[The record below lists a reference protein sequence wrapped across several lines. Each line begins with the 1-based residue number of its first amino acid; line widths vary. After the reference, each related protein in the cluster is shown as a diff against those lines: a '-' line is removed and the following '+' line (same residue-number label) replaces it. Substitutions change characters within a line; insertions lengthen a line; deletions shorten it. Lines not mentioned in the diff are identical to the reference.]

1 MYQPIAT
8 DAPFEHGFHF
18 AVEEKLV
25 RTRRVRF
32 VMPER
37 VPEIVFRA
45 AAASGVYLARAPVLV
60 QGRVELLWYLREQS
74 ISIDYHR
81 YGNLGIREGDERMGV
96 S

>member
-1 MYQPIAT
+1 MEFIGET
-8 DAPFEHGFHF
+8 DHELADR
-18 AVEEKLV
+18 V
-25 RTRRVRF
+25 RSAETRRVRF
-32 VMPER
+32 AMPER

-81 YGNLGIREGDERMGV
+81 YGNLGSREGEERRRV